1 MGKLILLLGGARSG
15 KSSYAQRY
23 AIRHGGK
30 VVYIATARALD
41 HEMETRI
48 AIHRQE
54 RPMDW
59 LTLEVPQRVANAV
72 TELPSAPDLVLVD
85 CLTML
90 TTNLLLQASPDP
102 DNPDERAAEAS
113 VQAEVEAMI
122 NAAKGGNADWVIVT
136 NEVGLGLV
144 PPNPLGR
151 VYRDVLGRAN
161 QLIAAVADEVYWM
174 AAGIPVPIHSYRE

>member
-23 AIRHGGK
+23 ALKHGGK

-41 HEMETRI
+41 LEMETRI
-48 AIHRQE
+48 RVHRQE
-54 RPMDW
+54 RPLEW
-59 LTLEVPQRVANAV
+59 TTLEVPQGVAEAV
-72 TELPSAPDLVLVD
+72 MQLAFSPDVVLLD

-102 DNPDERAAEAS
+102 DNPDEEAGETAVQNEVDAIICAAR
-113 VQAEVEAMI
+113 
-122 NAAKGGNADWVIVT
+122 GGDADWVVVT

-144 PPNPLGR
+144 PATPLGR

-161 QLIAAVADEVYWM
+161 QLIAAVADEVYWL